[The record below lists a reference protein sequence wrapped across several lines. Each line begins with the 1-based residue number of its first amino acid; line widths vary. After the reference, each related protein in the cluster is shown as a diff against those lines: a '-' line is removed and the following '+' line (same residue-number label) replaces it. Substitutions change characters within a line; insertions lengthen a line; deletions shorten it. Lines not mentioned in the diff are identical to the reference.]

1 MNNWLSSEWNQV
13 TSGANTAPTPQV
25 NSSPGT
31 AAPPPTWKAP
41 DVSHPGHLQVNTSDL
56 TTASDVI
63 KAHVPELD
71 AAVQAVNEQ
80 LSAFTSLSGW
90 TAAEQMR
97 SRLEALVQQC
107 AALAQERSDVQ
118 TKAAL
123 DLSASADL
131 YREKEAATTK
141 AVKNLGSAVNVG
153 SSPSSSVRQAEQ
165 HARGAGWEGQVT
177 R

>member
-1 MNNWLSSEWNQV
+1 MGNWFSSEWNQV

-31 AAPPPTWKAP
+31 AAPPQTWKSP
-41 DVSHPGHLQVNTSDL
+41 DVSHPGHLHVNTSDL
-56 TTASDVI
+56 TSASDVI

-80 LSAFTSLSGW
+80 LGAFTSLSGW

-97 SRLEALVQQC
+97 SRLESLVQQC
-107 AALAQERSDVQ
+107 SALAQERSDVQ

-131 YREKEAATTK
+131 YREKEAATVK
-141 AVKNLGSAVNVG
+141 AFNDMT
-153 SSPSSSVRQAEQ
+153 SSV
-165 HARGAGWEGQVT
+165 GTT
-177 R
+177 RAFPENEAKG